1 MLLSRLFPKVDFEAE
16 FFCSNELAAKLEHL
30 EKFCSALVPRER
42 ILSFFST
49 RRLGHVEIAAL
60 AGAIEAAQIDPFESS
75 DPHIRIALLAGM
87 ISEGYE
93 IDEVQS
99 IAKWSVNLSTWC
111 NTNCVNAELGWLN
124 LAFKNPESGLAR
136 LTRQALARH
145 CIKHRRDLRHNSKPV
160 DINMNLKLYLLS
172 AVAYDSHPVMPAGLE
187 LEYHHVV
194 TSLFEV
200 EIPSNEDCY
209 RRQLSTAVQLLISTW
224 SKKFWSIGLGAD
236 EFLFRIIPLF
246 VTTWLHLGIDS
257 DTTIARAQ
265 KIAEALFDALGI
277 SSAQASSV
285 WETVLAVA
293 TISTPKLF
301 RDRVK
306 NPDAVIGFE
315 LIDTN
320 VAKSLF
326 EEITRSGVA
335 ASWMAY
341 GNQRQVAQYLQLLGV
356 ELVSD
361 RTRAKAGFQAIPW
374 PLIAAQGVGL
384 SAMEEMYYPI
394 IDGACIPAWIH
405 NGKEFTPGLSLPFL
419 SEVVFHIA
427 NSEEAFVT
435 IGGYKKVRSDILESL
450 ADVDDKVLLTAI
462 FAIDAAGALTE
473 SLISSLGLDAEVL
486 GARNLAALSP
496 RVRGI
501 IVSQAVGV

>member
-1 MLLSRLFPKVDFEAE
+1 MLLSKLFPKVDLEAE
-16 FFCSNELAAKLEHL
+16 FFCSDELASKLEYL
-30 EKFCSALVPRER
+30 ERFCSALVPRER

-93 IDEVQS
+93 IDEVQL

-111 NTNCVNAELGWLN
+111 NTNCMNAELGWLN
-124 LAFKNPESGLAR
+124 LAFRNPYSGLAK
-136 LTRQALARH
+136 LTRQAMARH
-145 CIKHRRDLRHNSKPV
+145 CIKHRRDLRQGDDSANL
-160 DINMNLKLYLLS
+160 NMNLKLYLLS
-172 AVAYDSHPVMPAGLE
+172 AVARNGHPDMPAGLE
-187 LEYHHVV
+187 LEHHHVV
-194 TSLFEV
+194 TSLFGQDAPLDE
-200 EIPSNEDCY
+200 ECH
-209 RRQLSTAVQLLISTW
+209 RRQLSAAVKSLINNW
-224 SKKFWSIGLGAD
+224 PKNFWIMGWGAD
-236 EFLFRIIPLF
+236 EFLFKIIPLF

-257 DTTIARAQ
+257 DTTITRAQ

-277 SSAQASSV
+277 SSAQASSA

-293 TISTPKLF
+293 TFSTPKLF
-301 RDRVK
+301 RERVK

-320 VAKSLF
+320 VAKSIF
-326 EEITRSGVA
+326 EDITRSGVA

-341 GNQRQVAQYLQLLGV
+341 GNQRQVARYLQLLGV

-361 RTRAKAGFQAIPW
+361 RTRAKAGFRAIPW
-374 PLIAAQGVGL
+374 PLIAAQGVSL

-405 NGKEFTPGLSLPFL
+405 DGEEFTPGLSLPFL

-427 NSEEAFVT
+427 SSEEVFVT
-435 IGGYKKVRSDILESL
+435 IGSYKKVRADILESL

-473 SLISSLGLDAEVL
+473 SLVSALGLDAEVL

-496 RVRGI
+496 RARGI
-501 IVSQAVGV
+501 VVSRAVGL